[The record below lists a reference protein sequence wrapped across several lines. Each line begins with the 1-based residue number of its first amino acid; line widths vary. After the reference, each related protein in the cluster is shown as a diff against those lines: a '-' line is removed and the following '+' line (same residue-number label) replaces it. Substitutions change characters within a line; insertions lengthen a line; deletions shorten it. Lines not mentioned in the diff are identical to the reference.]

1 MEYLDFLISQI
12 VKEHAGPITDCS
24 ADQKSEANGRV
35 QPLDYDFADGRRTIL
50 EIGGAEEDRTPDLL
64 RARQALSQLSY
75 GPFNSAQNRKLLM
88 EPTRRLPWKAAGLF
102 WWGWGDLN
110 GRPHPYQGCALTN

>member
-1 MEYLDFLISQI
+1 MDFLISQI

-75 GPFNSAQNRKLLM
+75 GPSKVARNCSDLGVEVRRIACYASAS
-88 EPTRRLPWKAAGLF
+88 T
-102 WWGWGDLN
+102 
-110 GRPHPYQGCALTN
+110 TTS

>member
-75 GPFNSAQNRKLLM
+75 GPFSKPLTELTLALLGKSFRS
-88 EPTRRLPWKAAGLF
+88 RRVKAK
-102 WWGWGDLN
+102 
-110 GRPHPYQGCALTN
+110 HTISM

>member
-1 MEYLDFLISQI
+1 MDFLISQI

-75 GPFNSAQNRKLLM
+75 GPGRKLRNELRSRTSL
-88 EPTRRLPWKAAGLF
+88 ELLSLIAIIGGS
-102 WWGWGDLN
+102 GWI
-110 GRPHPYQGCALTN
+110 

>member
-1 MEYLDFLISQI
+1 MDFLISQI

-75 GPFNSAQNRKLLM
+75 GPFALSERPNPHTSSILSRTDRK
-88 EPTRRLPWKAAGLF
+88 T
-102 WWGWGDLN
+102 
-110 GRPHPYQGCALTN
+110 

>member
-1 MEYLDFLISQI
+1 MDFLISQI

-50 EIGGAEEDRTPDLL
+50 EIGGAEEDRTPDL
-64 RARQALSQLSY
+64 RIANATLSQLSY
-75 GPFNSAQNRKLLM
+75 GPRRRVKCPPITRTINFQLLASLL
-88 EPTRRLPWKAAGLF
+88 RASLL
-102 WWGWGDLN
+102 D
-110 GRPHPYQGCALTN
+110 

>member
-1 MEYLDFLISQI
+1 MDFLISQI

-75 GPFNSAQNRKLLM
+75 GPKNRLWV
-88 EPTRRLPWKAAGLF
+88 EQSFSSSGGS
-102 WWGWGDLN
+102 GWI
-110 GRPHPYQGCALTN
+110 